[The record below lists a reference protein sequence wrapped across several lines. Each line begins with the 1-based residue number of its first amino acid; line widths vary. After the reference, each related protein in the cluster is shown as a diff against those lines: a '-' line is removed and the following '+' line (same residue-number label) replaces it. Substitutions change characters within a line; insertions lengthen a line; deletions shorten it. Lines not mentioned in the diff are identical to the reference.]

1 MTSKNK
7 YNHGED
13 DHHVKNGR
21 KERKNKKRS
30 SRHNMKIMIDKV
42 NHGLIDST
50 DLDEYLEE
58 EYNDNY

>member
-1 MTSKNK
+1 MRNSVIKIIIIITLCFT
-7 YNHGED
+7 
-13 DHHVKNGR
+13 V
-21 KERKNKKRS
+21 
-30 SRHNMKIMIDKV
+30 HNMKIMIDKV